1 MNKIENEE
9 EYSPLDQWLH
19 RQMDK
24 YFWHAIFTVLVVA
37 VVCSIVM
44 TVTSTPE
51 FENVV
56 VVGDGDDLAYR
67 LGDAGWVLF
76 TTSQCTY
83 CDVQKDILGSTDGLN
98 MYECDAG
105 GIDSQACAFNNV
117 SVVPTWINILTGE
130 VVEGMQTVEQLELM
144 MNE

>member
-1 MNKIENEE
+1 MDKIENED

-19 RQMDK
+19 KQMDK
-24 YFWHAIFTVLVVA
+24 HFWHAIFTVLVVA
-37 VVCSIVM
+37 VVCSIVIG
-44 TVTSTPE
+44 VISTPE
-51 FENVV
+51 VENATV
-56 VVGDGDDLAYR
+56 DGDDLVYR

-98 MYECDAG
+98 TYECDAG

-130 VVEGMQTVEQLELM
+130 IVEGVQTIEQLELM
-144 MNE
+144 INE

>member
-1 MNKIENEE
+1 MDKIENED

-19 RQMDK
+19 KQMDK

-67 LGDAGWVLF
+67 LGNAGWVLF

-83 CDVQKDILGSTDGLN
+83 CDTQKDILGSTVGLTVV
-98 MYECDAG
+98 ECDSNE
-105 GIDSQACAFNNV
+105 IDAYACAANNV
-117 SVVPTWINILTGE
+117 SIVPTWLNVESGE
-130 VVEGMQTVEQLELM
+130 VVEGMQTIEQLELM
-144 MNE
+144 MNG

>member
-1 MNKIENEE
+1 MNKIENED

-19 RQMDK
+19 KQMDK
-24 YFWHAIFTVLVVA
+24 HFWHAIFSVLVVA

-83 CDVQKDILGSTDGLN
+83 CDTQKDILGSTVGLTVV
-98 MYECDAG
+98 ECDENAEAG
-105 GIDSQACAFNNV
+105 WTCASYNI
-117 SVVPTWINILTGE
+117 STVPTWYNIGTGE
-130 VVEGMQTVEQLELM
+130 FVEGVQTVEQLELM
-144 MNE
+144 INE